1 MTVLQ
6 EMYLHDQKEPQELPC
21 KDAGKGYL
29 LSPVLWEEN
38 ICKYVIYLCILLK
51 IFLIK
56 NSVSISQ
63 RIL

>member
-29 LSPVLWEEN
+29 LSPVLWVTLT
-38 ICKYVIYLCILLK
+38 KVKIYCCTHEIQNA
-51 IFLIK
+51 I
-56 NSVSISQ
+56 N
-63 RIL
+63 

>member
-6 EMYLHDQKEPQELPC
+6 EMYLHDQKEPQELPY

-38 ICKYVIYLCILLK
+38 IAKAV
-51 IFLIK
+51 
-56 NSVSISQ
+56 
-63 RIL
+63 